1 MFYPSAVLQNSNI
14 YEVNLRQYSSSGS
27 FKSFAEHL
35 PRLKKLGVQ
44 ILWFMPIH
52 PIGQKNRK
60 GSLGSY
66 YAVQNY
72 TAVNPEFGTLDDL
85 KLLVNQAH
93 GLGFKVI
100 IDWVANHSSWDNVW
114 AQQENDFYVKDEW
127 GNHQQAFDWED
138 VIQINHNSVLQQKAM
153 INALLFW
160 IKECNIDGFRADLA
174 HLTPLAFW
182 IQARL
187 TCAAQKKDLIWL
199 AETEEPNYQ
208 QAFDISYT
216 WKWMHA
222 IELFCKGEKLL
233 TEAVA
238 VLQETNALFAAQHY
252 RMYFTSNHDENSWNG
267 TAFEKYGAFTALV
280 AVFSYTYLGLPLL
293 YSGEE
298 AGNTKRLAFFDK
310 DVIDW
315 QMPSEM
321 AALYELLM
329 KFRAQAQVYTAN
341 AYTHIND
348 EALHY
353 NVLAYKVVAGEKA
366 VLVLLNFN
374 LNAVELPGSIFGNEL
389 EQLLQF
395 PTLTTIETKQITILP
410 KGFLLLLK
418 Q

>member
-14 YEVNLRQYSSSGS
+14 YEVNLRQYSASGS
-27 FKSFAEHL
+27 FKSFTEHL

-44 ILWFMPIH
+44 ILWFMPIY

-72 TAVNPEFGTLDDL
+72 TAVNPEFGSLTDF
-85 KLLVNQAH
+85 KVLVNEAH
-93 GLGFKVI
+93 SLGFKVI

-114 AQQENDFYVKDEW
+114 TQQENDFYVKDEQ

-138 VIQINHNSVLQQKAM
+138 VIQINHNSVKQQKAM
-153 INALLFW
+153 MDAMLFW
-160 IKECNIDGFRADLA
+160 IKECDIDGFRADLA
-174 HLTPLAFW
+174 HLTPLTFW
-182 IQARL
+182 IQARI

-199 AETEEPNYQ
+199 AETEEPSYQ

-222 IELFCKGEKLL
+222 IELFCKGEKSL

-238 VLQETNALFAAQHY
+238 ILQETNALFAQQHY

-267 TAFEKYGAFTALV
+267 TAVEKYGALSALV
-280 AVFSYTYLGLPLL
+280 AVFSYTYLSLPLL

-298 AGNTKRLAFFDK
+298 ASNTKRLAFFDK

-315 QMPSEM
+315 QTPSEM
-321 AALYELLM
+321 AALYELLIA
-329 KFRAQAQVYTAN
+329 FRQQAKVYTTS
-341 AYTHIND
+341 AYASIFN
-348 EALHY
+348 EALQY

-374 LNAVELPGSIFGNEL
+374 LSAVELPSSIFGEDV
-389 EQLLQF
+389 EKFLQF
-395 PTLTTIETKQITILP
+395 PSLANFEAKQVSISA
-410 KGFLLLLK
+410 KDFLLFITK
-418 Q
+418 